1 MNIYFI
7 IYCGIA
13 MLNLG
18 IALANHGK
26 PETGNENFF
35 VTLIATIIRIALVYA
50 AIKRGFWMINSHFHW
65 RINR

>member
-7 IYCGIA
+7 IYYGIA

-26 PETGNENFF
+26 
-35 VTLIATIIRIALVYA
+35 
-50 AIKRGFWMINSHFHW
+50 KINYGLC
-65 RINR
+65 I